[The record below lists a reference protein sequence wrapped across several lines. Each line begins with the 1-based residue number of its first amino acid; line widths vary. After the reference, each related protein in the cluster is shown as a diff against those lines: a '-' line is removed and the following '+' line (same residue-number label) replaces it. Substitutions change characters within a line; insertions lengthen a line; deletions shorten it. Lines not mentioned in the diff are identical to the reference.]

1 MTRVRALIP
10 DEIERVERVEN
21 KIDILKKKE
30 KKEKNFLRKFT
41 VIAEENSI
49 ESSGK
54 FMGLATFFYI
64 DPIAR
69 DPQSV
74 I

>member
-21 KIDILKKKE
+21 KIDILKKK
-30 KKEKNFLRKFT
+30 KEKNFLRKFI

>member
-1 MTRVRALIP
+1 MKLKGLKGLRTKLIFS
-10 DEIERVERVEN
+10 
-21 KIDILKKKE
+21 KKKE

>member
-1 MTRVRALIP
+1 MKLKGSKGLRTKLIFS
-10 DEIERVERVEN
+10 
-21 KIDILKKKE
+21 KKKE

-54 FMGLATFFYI
+54 FMGLATFFYT

>member
-1 MTRVRALIP
+1 MKLKGLKGLRIKLIFS
-10 DEIERVERVEN
+10 
-21 KIDILKKKE
+21 KKKE
-30 KKEKNFLRKFT
+30 KKEKKFLRKFT

>member
-10 DEIERVERVEN
+10 DEIERVEN
-21 KIDILKKKE
+21 KIDILKK

>member
-1 MTRVRALIP
+1 MKLKGLKGLRIKLIFS
-10 DEIERVERVEN
+10 
-21 KIDILKKKE
+21 K

>member
-1 MTRVRALIP
+1 MKLKGSKGLRTKLIFS
-10 DEIERVERVEN
+10 
-21 KIDILKKKE
+21 KKKE

>member
-1 MTRVRALIP
+1 MKLKGLKGLRIKLIFS
-10 DEIERVERVEN
+10 
-21 KIDILKKKE
+21 KKKE

-54 FMGLATFFYI
+54 FMGPATFFYI